1 MIKVEVIERFN
12 LGAFDQLKNIKR
24 INLDVKGELFIGDT
38 FECTKEMADYLL
50 GENKLKKSF
59 VKVIEVI
66 PKKTQIKKVEETDKK
81 EKQPKKT
88 TTKKQLKNQLQKN
101 N

>member
-12 LGAFDQLKNIKR
+12 LGAFDELKNIKR
-24 INLDVKGELFIGDT
+24 INLDVKGQLFIGDT

-66 PKKTQIKKVEETDKK
+66 PEKTQIKKVEETDKK

-88 TTKKQLKNQLQKN
+88 TIKKTTKKEVAKK
-101 N
+101 

>member
-12 LGAFDQLKNIKR
+12 LGAFDELKNIKR
-24 INLDVKGELFIGDT
+24 INSDVKGQLFVGDT

-88 TTKKQLKNQLQKN
+88 TIKKTTKKEVAKK
-101 N
+101 

>member
-12 LGAFDQLKNIKR
+12 LGAFDELKNIKR
-24 INLDVKGELFIGDT
+24 INSDVKGQLFSGDT
-38 FECTKEMADYLL
+38 FECTKEMSEYLL
-50 GENKLKKSF
+50 GNNALKKPF

-66 PKKTQIKKVEETDKK
+66 PEKTQIKKVEETDKK

-88 TTKKQLKNQLQKN
+88 TIKKTTKKEVAKK
-101 N
+101 